1 MNYLLHVAIM
11 MGIYGMLALS
21 ANLLIGF
28 SGLLTMTQAAFY
40 GLGAYA
46 YALLSMKLGLPFF
59 VTLPA
64 AVLFCAIV
72 GWLFGQAALK
82 FRNEAFVLATI
93 GFQMI
98 VYVVLYNWTDL
109 TRGPYGISG
118 IPRPLFFGLEI
129 ESVAA
134 FFVFILILFLIVFG
148 VMYLVGKSPFAL
160 SLKALRDDET
170 AAQALGICPRNQY
183 IRALVISAA
192 ISAIPGVCF
201 AGYITYIDP
210 TSFTLTESIFI
221 ACILL
226 VGGSGNV
233 IGPMSGVAFMILL
246 PEILRFVGLP
256 DAIAANLREIIYGV
270 LLIVLVYIKPKGL
283 AGAYAIR

>member
-1 MNYLLHVAIM
+1 MNYLLHIAIM

-28 SGLLTMTQAAFY
+28 GGLLTMTQAAFY

-134 FFVFILILFLIVFG
+134 FFVFTLILFLIVFG

-170 AAQALGICPRNQY
+170 AAQTLGICPRNQY

-246 PEILRFVGLP
+246 PEILRFVGLS

>member
-1 MNYLLHVAIM
+1 MNYLLHIAIM

-28 SGLLTMTQAAFY
+28 GGLLTMTQAAFY

-98 VYVVLYNWTDL
+98 AYVVLYNWTDL

-134 FFVFILILFLIVFG
+134 FFVFTLILFLIVFG

-170 AAQALGICPRNQY
+170 AAQTLGICPRNQY

>member
-1 MNYLLHVAIM
+1 MNYLLHIAIM

-21 ANLLIGF
+21 ANILIGF
-28 SGLLTMTQAAFY
+28 GGLLTMAQAAFY

-46 YALLSMKLGLPFF
+46 YALLSMKLGLSFF

-64 AVLFCAIV
+64 AVLFCALV

-134 FFVFILILFLIVFG
+134 FFVFTLILFLIVFG

-170 AAQALGICPRNQY
+170 AAQTLGICPRNQY

>member
-1 MNYLLHVAIM
+1 MNYLLHIAIM

-28 SGLLTMTQAAFY
+28 GGLLTMAQAAFY
-40 GLGAYA
+40 GLGAYV
-46 YALLSMKLGLPFF
+46 YALLSLNFGLPFF

-64 AVLFCAIV
+64 AIVFCGAV
-72 GWLFGQAALK
+72 GWLFGLAALK

-109 TRGPYGISG
+109 TRGPYGIPG
-118 IPRPLFFGLEI
+118 IPRPEFFGFEI
-129 ESVAA
+129 ESIPA
-134 FFVFILILFLIVFG
+134 FFIFTAALFLVVFG
-148 VMYLVGKSPFAL
+148 VMYFVSRSPFAL
-160 SLKALRDDET
+160 SLKALRDDEP
-170 AAQALGICPRNQY
+170 AAQTLGICPRVQY
-183 IRALVISAA
+183 IRAVVISAA
-192 ISAIPGVCF
+192 LSAIPGVCF

-226 VGGSGNV
+226 VGGSGN
-233 IGPMSGVAFMILL
+233 IAGPMSGVAFMILL
-246 PEILRFVGLP
+246 PEVLRFVGLP
-256 DAIAANLREIIYGV
+256 DAVAANVREITYGL
-270 LLIVLVYIKPKGL
+270 LLIVLVYMKPKGL
-283 AGAYAIR
+283 AGVYAIR

>member
-1 MNYLLHVAIM
+1 MNYLLHIAIM

-28 SGLLTMTQAAFY
+28 GGLLTMTQAAFY

-46 YALLSMKLGLPFF
+46 YALLSMKLGLSFF

-134 FFVFILILFLIVFG
+134 FFVFTLILFLIVFG

-170 AAQALGICPRNQY
+170 AAQTLGICPRNQY